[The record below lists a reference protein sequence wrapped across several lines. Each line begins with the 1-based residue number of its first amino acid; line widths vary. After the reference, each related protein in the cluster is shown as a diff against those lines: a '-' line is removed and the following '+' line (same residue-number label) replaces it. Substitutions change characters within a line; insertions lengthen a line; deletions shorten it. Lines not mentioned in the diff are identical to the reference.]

1 MARGRQDS
9 YKGGRAPVLL
19 LWPAEYIWTS
29 RNNPRSS
36 ASERMVD
43 NHLCQNHPKKLVK
56 ECRFSSPPSP
66 PASVFAVLK
75 EDTGICILARLPP
88 PGKSKSPGSLRA
100 ADGNKSL
107 VHSTSM
113 AVLNH
118 STLADFSYCCLF
130 LERFFFPS
138 ISAWRNPAN
147 LSRPSSNTTSSVLPS
162 LFSGPHLQTAVI
174 ALERKRQG
182 TGWYQ

>member
-1 MARGRQDS
+1 MARGRQDR

-113 AVLNH
+113 AVRNH

-130 LERFFFPS
+130 LERFFSP
-138 ISAWRNPAN
+138 
-147 LSRPSSNTTSSVLPS
+147 PS
-162 LFSGPHLQTAVI
+162 LLGEIRPISQGPVQIQPLRSCLPCFLVPICKQ
-174 ALERKRQG
+174 L
-182 TGWYQ
+182 